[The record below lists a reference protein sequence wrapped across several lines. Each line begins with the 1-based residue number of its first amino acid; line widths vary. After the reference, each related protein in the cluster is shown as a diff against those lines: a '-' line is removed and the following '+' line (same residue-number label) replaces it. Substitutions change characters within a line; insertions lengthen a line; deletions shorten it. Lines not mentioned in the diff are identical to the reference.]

1 MAGTV
6 VVVLVS
12 AGVYGL
18 MLGPRMQSQGLEI
31 ERTRQEAV
39 VLQRENEGLERKVER
54 LERNVESLEAERQ
67 EAAPPSPTQKRPR
80 KRPDLKREP
89 KRDGLQKPPCNE
101 NDPLC
106 GI

>member
-39 VLQRENEGLERKVER
+39 VLQRENEGLERKVEELGSN
-54 LERNVESLEAERQ
+54 LESMELQHE
-67 EAAPPSPTQKRPR
+67 EAAPPSPKQNPPR
-80 KRPDLKREP
+80 KRPALKRQP
-89 KRDGLQKPPCNE
+89 KRDGLQKPACNE